1 MVAPQSVIHMAY
13 SQADLDTIDAEI
25 AKIRTV
31 DSMTKADQTV
41 RFRSLEEL
49 TTERARIAAAIAT
62 ASGTSRVR
70 YASTSKG
77 V

>member
-1 MVAPQSVIHMAY
+1 MAY
-13 SQADLDTIDAEI
+13 SQADLDAIDAEI
-25 AKIRTV
+25 ASLRTV

-41 RFRSLEEL
+41 RFRSLDEL
-49 TTERARIAAAIAT
+49 TRERARIAAAIAT
-62 ASGTSRVR
+62 ASGSSRIR